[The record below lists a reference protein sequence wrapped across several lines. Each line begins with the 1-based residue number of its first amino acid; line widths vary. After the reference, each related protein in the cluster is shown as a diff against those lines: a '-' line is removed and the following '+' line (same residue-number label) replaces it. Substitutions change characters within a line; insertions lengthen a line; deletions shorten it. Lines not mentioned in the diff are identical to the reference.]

1 MRSSYQIPCG
11 IDHLK
16 DLRDFLGK
24 VLRNLDLGDI
34 DRNALILAVDE
45 VCANIIIHSNCKES
59 EFIDMNVIYEENM
72 LMFEIIDKSI
82 KSFDINSYHEPEIE
96 EIIKSKKKGGVGLM
110 LVKRIM
116 DKIEVDNSKG
126 HNICRLYKSL
136 P

>member
-1 MRSSYQIPCG
+1 MKSSFQIPCG

-24 VLRNLDLGDI
+24 VLNNLELGDI

-45 VCANIIIHSNCKES
+45 VCANIIIHSNCTES
-59 EFIDMNVIYEENM
+59 EFIDMNVIYEDHM
-72 LMFEIIDKSI
+72 LLFEIIDHSAKP
-82 KSFDINSYHEPEIE
+82 FDINSYNEPEIQ
-96 EIIKSKKKGGVGLM
+96 EIIRSRKKGGVGLM

-116 DKIEVDNSKG
+116 DKIEVDKSKG
-126 HNICRLYKSL
+126 RNICRLYKSL